1 MIVSR
6 VHAYRE
12 NAWWDTIGGVTLQ
25 EVTAGLWGC
34 DTLRSL
40 LMLWLTFLLPPWAH
54 WKLRL
59 WEAVS
64 RILANIPTQV
74 LCLFFLPES
83 NPGEGENHL
92 PAVDQQEIGV
102 DGSISQPP
110 NPPMRWFWVMFSLLC
125 PEGLQGSRGY
135 SGNTSNN
142 CYWFFSFPCLTFPI
156 P

>member
-1 MIVSR
+1 MIVSC

-12 NAWWDTIGGVTLQ
+12 NAWWDMIGGVTLQ

-34 DTLRSL
+34 DPLRSL
-40 LMLWLTFLLPPWAH
+40 LMLCLTSLLPPWAH

-64 RILANIPTQV
+64 SILANIPTQV

-83 NPGEGENHL
+83 NPGEWENHL
-92 PAVDQQEIGV
+92 PAVDQQEMGV

-125 PEGLQGSRGY
+125 PEGLQGRRAVVVTHPVTVTG
-135 SGNTSNN
+135 
-142 CYWFFSFPCLTFPI
+142 FSLFHVSLFPFP
-156 P
+156 